1 MNEKFTSSKT
11 YRNRP
16 CAHRQWK
23 HEGHCAYI
31 HGYSRQYTFHF
42 EAKEMDEHGWVVGFG
57 DLKKLEKYLLEMY
70 DHTMIIAEDDPEL
83 DTFVDLKMDLTGPG
97 ILIKWSRCGIIKTYL
112 QLHTLKT
119 IILNLKQS
127 EI

>member
-11 YRNRP
+11 YRNLP

-42 EAKEMDEHGWVVGFG
+42 
-57 DLKKLEKYLLEMY
+57 
-70 DHTMIIAEDDPEL
+70 
-83 DTFVDLKMDLTGPG
+83 
-97 ILIKWSRCGIIKTYL
+97 
-112 QLHTLKT
+112 
-119 IILNLKQS
+119 
-127 EI
+127 